1 MKIFSQE
8 HILYKSI
15 SFFGKKIKFE
25 NLTKRTNNIL
35 FKIEHLIHL
44 TEKWFFNF
52 FLVCLTKFMYM
63 VKKLIFSIY
72 MSEFEN
78 NG

>member
-44 TEKWFFNF
+44 TEK
-52 FLVCLTKFMYM
+52 
-63 VKKLIFSIY
+63 
-72 MSEFEN
+72 
-78 NG
+78 